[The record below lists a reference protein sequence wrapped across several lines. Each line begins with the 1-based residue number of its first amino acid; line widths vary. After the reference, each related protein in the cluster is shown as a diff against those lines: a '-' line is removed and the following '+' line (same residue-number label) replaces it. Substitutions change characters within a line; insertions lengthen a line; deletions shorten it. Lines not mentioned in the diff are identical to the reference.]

1 MFSKSVKNKA
11 REKAKKIFIAQSG
24 YSGAIDDLECKEK
37 KVISFFSKSSY
48 LVKVKGNVNGQLVEN
63 EIIIVDDEYF
73 LDNPTFQLYIFIYAL
88 IIFLLILGI
97 KNNWKFYEIIFFSPM
112 LFGFL
117 VFKCCRKPLGDN
129 LKKIADTLSFF
140 LGTLTACGLSFKS
153 LGIKVKTFQLFPDWL
168 MLSATYIVIH
178 IFCIF
183 ITVKFL
189 ISLFD
194 LLSSIEIK
202 QDSILSKVLK
212 KLS

>member
-11 REKAKKIFIAQSG
+11 REKAKKIFIAQTG
-24 YSGAIDDLECKEK
+24 YSGPTDNLECKEK
-37 KVISFFSKSSY
+37 KIIKFFTKSSY
-48 LVKVKGNVNGQLVEN
+48 LIKVKGIVNGQLVES

-73 LDNPTFQLYIFIYAL
+73 LENITFQLYIFVYSL
-88 IIFLLILGI
+88 IIFLLVLGI
-97 KNNWKFYEIIFFSPM
+97 RNNWRFYEIIFFSPM

-140 LGTLTACGLSFKS
+140 LGTLTACNISFKS
-153 LGIKVKTFQLFPDWL
+153 LGIKVKTFQFLPDWL
-168 MLSATYIVIH
+168 TLSATYVAINIL
-178 IFCIF
+178 CIF

-194 LLSSIEIK
+194 LLSSIERK
-202 QDSILSKVLK
+202 EDSILSKILR

>member
-11 REKAKKIFIAQSG
+11 REKAKKIFIAQTG
-24 YSGAIDDLECKEK
+24 YSGPTDNLECKEK
-37 KVISFFSKSSY
+37 KIIKFFTKSSY
-48 LVKVKGNVNGQLVEN
+48 LIKVKGNVNGQLVES

-73 LDNPTFQLYIFIYAL
+73 LENITFQLYIFVYSL
-88 IIFLLILGI
+88 IIFLLVLGI
-97 KNNWKFYEIIFFSPM
+97 RNNWRFYEIIFFSPM

-140 LGTLTACGLSFKS
+140 LGTLTACSISFKS
-153 LGIKVKTFQLFPDWL
+153 LGIKVKTFQFLPDWL
-168 MLSATYIVIH
+168 TLSATYVAINIL
-178 IFCIF
+178 CIF

-194 LLSSIEIK
+194 LLSSIERK
-202 QDSILSKVLK
+202 EDSILSKILR

>member
-11 REKAKKIFIAQSG
+11 REKAKKIFIAQTG
-24 YSGAIDDLECKEK
+24 YSGPTDNLECKEK
-37 KVISFFSKSSY
+37 KVIKFFTKSSY
-48 LVKVKGNVNGQLVEN
+48 LIKVKGNVNGQLVES

-73 LDNPTFQLYIFIYAL
+73 LENITFQLYIFVYSL
-88 IIFLLILGI
+88 IIFLLVLGI
-97 KNNWKFYEIIFFSPM
+97 RNNWRFYEIIFFSPM

-140 LGTLTACGLSFKS
+140 LGTLTACSISFKS
-153 LGIKVKTFQLFPDWL
+153 LGIKVKTFQFLPDWL
-168 MLSATYIVIH
+168 TLSATYVAINIL
-178 IFCIF
+178 CIF

-194 LLSSIEIK
+194 LLSSIERK
-202 QDSILSKVLK
+202 EDSILSKILR